1 MKNILFYNSGGG
13 LGDSIQLFPLILSIK
28 NYYKNCEFYYLGAH
42 KNHFTSS
49 LKEYE
54 IKLKTLDLKLKYF
67 GFRLWHI
74 FFVKKNFFKLGIEKF
89 DLIIDLQSKLRNT
102 LILKQIPHNLF
113 YSQTLNYKFCSI
125 KKNFIK
131 EKHLDNLMLFLN
143 VKIPKTEYNLSL
155 LNKNLLQLA
164 KTLLPKKNYIGF
176 SLTQGNAYRKKN
188 WSLDK
193 FKFLAKEFIKRG
205 KIPVFFIED
214 NEKLIKDISYEIPEA
229 LFPERKSHLKCPA
242 LVTALASRLD
252 LAVTIDNGIMH
263 MMGLAKI
270 PMIVLFGPTN
280 SKKFAPKYKSIKI
293 LDSKILYKS
302 KNINLITV
310 NDVLD
315 SI

>member
-1 MKNILFYNSGGG
+1 
-13 LGDSIQLFPLILSIK
+13 
-28 NYYKNCEFYYLGAH
+28 
-42 KNHFTSS
+42 
-49 LKEYE
+49 
-54 IKLKTLDLKLKYF
+54 
-67 GFRLWHI
+67 
-74 FFVKKNFFKLGIEKF
+74 
-89 DLIIDLQSKLRNT
+89 
-102 LILKQIPHNLF
+102 
-113 YSQTLNYKFCSI
+113 
-125 KKNFIK
+125 
-131 EKHLDNLMLFLN
+131 MLFLN

-176 SLTQGNAYRKKN
+176 SLTQGNAYRKKS

-242 LVTALASRLD
+242 IVTALASRLD

-280 SKKFAPKYKSIKI
+280 SKKFATKYKSIKI

-302 KNINLITV
+302 KNVNLITV